1 MLESYLDLIGNTE
14 VLKLEIDNIEIGL
27 KLEAN
32 NPTGSIKARTVLGM
46 VLDAEKN
53 GVLTEGATLVEPT
66 SGNTG
71 IALAMIGK
79 LKGYDVKIVMP
90 ETMSDERKTTIKSY
104 GAELIL
110 TPGDQGMK
118 GSINKVEAMVEA
130 NEDYVYLD
138 QFTNP
143 ANPAFHYE
151 TTGKEIIEQLPALD
165 YFIAGVGTGGSL
177 SGIGQR
183 LKEETDV
190 KVYAIEPEESAVISG
205 DEPGPHKIQGIGAGF
220 IPDTFNSDIIDGV
233 ITVNTDEAYAMTKR
247 LKDEYGLLF
256 GLSTGANVAGAVK
269 LAQQLNVNKNIAT
282 INCDIGER
290 YISTG
295 VYL

>member
-1 MLESYLDLIGNTE
+1 MIESYLELIGNTE
-14 VLKLEIDNIEIGL
+14 ILKLTIDGIEIGL
-27 KLEAN
+27 KLEAD

-46 VLDAEKN
+46 VLDAEQSGTLKK
-53 GVLTEGATLVEPT
+53 GDTLVEPT

-79 LKGYDVKIVMP
+79 AKGYDVKIVMP
-90 ETMSDERKTTIKSY
+90 ETMSEERKTTIKSY

-118 GSINKVEAMVEA
+118 GSIHTVEDMVEN
-130 NEDYVYLD
+130 NEGYVYLD

-151 TTGKEIIEQLPALD
+151 TTGKEIVEQLPELQ

-177 SGIGQR
+177 SGIGKR
-183 LKEETDV
+183 LKEDTTV

-205 DEPGPHKIQGIGAGF
+205 EAPGPHKIQGIGAGF

-256 GLSTGANVAGAVK
+256 GLSTGANVIGAIK
-269 LAQQLNVNKNIAT
+269 LAKKLDITKNIAT

-295 VYL
+295 VFI